1 MLKFD
6 GAHQT
11 IMAERKYYVRHG
23 LVNGRY
29 GVNWS
34 EIEQRLP
41 TMNREQLIDSLK
53 MCFQLIQRMERELG
67 DGARTMDEMTA
78 LLHKLT
84 VGKSAHDGP

>member
-1 MLKFD
+1 
-6 GAHQT
+6 
-11 IMAERKYYVRHG
+11 
-23 LVNGRY
+23 
-29 GVNWS
+29 
-34 EIEQRLP
+34 
-41 TMNREQLIDSLK
+41 MNREQLIDSLK